1 MAGITKWY
9 VIHTYSG
16 YENKVKDNIEKVVA
30 NRSMEDQILEVKV
43 PTEIVTET
51 KENGE
56 TKEIERKLMP
66 GYVLV
71 KLAVQEVKD
80 ELTMSDDAW
89 YVIRNTR
96 GVTGFVGTANS
107 VRPRPIPAEEAKALL
122 QKAGD
127 IKGEKTPRV
136 RQTFAVGETVK
147 VIDGPFAS
155 FTGTIDEVNLEKNK
169 LKVLV
174 GIFGRAT
181 PVEVDLL
188 QVEKV

>member
-96 GVTGFVGTANS
+96 GVTGFVGPESKPVPLTE
-107 VRPRPIPAEEAKALL
+107 AEVAALGVE
-122 QKAGD
+122 KRVVEVNYEVGD
-127 IKGEKTPRV
+127 MVNI
-136 RQTFAVGETVK
+136 
-147 VIDGPFAS
+147 IDGPLADYS
-155 FTGTIDEVNLEKNK
+155 GIVEALDTDKNY
-169 LKVLV
+169 VLV
-174 GIFGRAT
+174 KISMFGREIPT
-181 PVEVDLL
+181 EFELG
-188 QVEKV
+188 QVALAAEN

>member
-1 MAGITKWY
+1 MAGISKWY

-43 PTEIVTET
+43 PTEIVTEI

-56 TKEIERKLMP
+56 SKEVERKLMP

-96 GVTGFVGTANS
+96 GVTGFVGPESKPVPLTE
-107 VRPRPIPAEEAKALL
+107 AEVAALGVE
-122 QKAGD
+122 KRVVEVNYEVGD
-127 IKGEKTPRV
+127 LVNI
-136 RQTFAVGETVK
+136 
-147 VIDGPFAS
+147 IDGPLS
-155 FTGTIDEVNLEKNK
+155 EYSGIVDELDVDKNY
-169 LKVLV
+169 VLV
-174 GIFGRAT
+174 RISMFGREIPT
-181 PVEVDLL
+181 EFELN
-188 QVEKV
+188 QVELAAEN

>member
-1 MAGITKWY
+1 MAGISKWY

-43 PTEIVTET
+43 PTEIVTEI

-56 TKEIERKLMP
+56 SKEVERKLMP

-80 ELTMSDDAW
+80 ELTMSDEAW

-96 GVTGFVGTANS
+96 GVTGFVGPESKPVPLTE
-107 VRPRPIPAEEAKALL
+107 AEVAKLGVE
-122 QKAGD
+122 KRVVEVNYGVGD
-127 IKGEKTPRV
+127 MVNI
-136 RQTFAVGETVK
+136 
-147 VIDGPFAS
+147 IDGPLADYS
-155 FTGTIDEVNLEKNK
+155 GVVEELDVDRNY
-169 LKVLV
+169 VLV
-174 GIFGRAT
+174 RISMFGREIPT
-181 PVEVDLL
+181 EFELNLVELAANN
-188 QVEKV
+188 

>member
-1 MAGITKWY
+1 MAGISKWY

-43 PTEIVTET
+43 PTEIVTEI

-56 TKEIERKLMP
+56 SKEVERKLMP

-96 GVTGFVGTANS
+96 GVTGFVGPESKPVPLTE
-107 VRPRPIPAEEAKALL
+107 AEVAAL
-122 QKAGD
+122 GVD
-127 IKGEKTPRV
+127 VRV
-136 RQTFAVGETVK
+136 REAAYSIGDSVIVVAGFLAGSVATVK
-147 VIDGPFAS
+147 EINNE
-155 FTGTIDEVNLEKNK
+155 TGRIKVAALIAGKETSVEMNANEVEPLNS
-169 LKVLV
+169 
-174 GIFGRAT
+174 
-181 PVEVDLL
+181 
-188 QVEKV
+188 